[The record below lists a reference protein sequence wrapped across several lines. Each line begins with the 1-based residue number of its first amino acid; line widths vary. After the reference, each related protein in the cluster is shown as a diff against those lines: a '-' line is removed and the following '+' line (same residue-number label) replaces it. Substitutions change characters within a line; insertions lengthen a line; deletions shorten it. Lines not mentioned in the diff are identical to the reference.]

1 MEPAATVVEAIAAKF
16 NRAGEA
22 SPAAPELVEAARYK
36 TKIQLAMVFLIQ
48 DAFII
53 RLMWFR
59 SVGAGGGDS
68 LGKTRKR
75 GGRCVRT

>member
-16 NRAGEA
+16 NRAGD
-22 SPAAPELVEAARYK
+22 PAAPELVEAARYK
-36 TKIQLAMVFLIQ
+36 TKIQSAMVFLIQ

-59 SVGAGGGDS
+59 PVGAGGGDS

-75 GGRCVRT
+75 GGRRVRA